1 LTKAKDKNESIICQ
15 PFLGRVTLTIM
26 NIEEYD
32 KIVEFLN
39 HLLTAVGVVIGAFWT
54 YHLFVKNRQKYPKA
68 EIEHKIEIRDILDEN
83 FQLITLLITV
93 KNISQI
99 LLPVEEYSIE
109 IFQILPAIDLK
120 DKNEKGY
127 FNQSK
132 SLELPNNS
140 SIFKVT
146 KKTKSNMEIEPTEK
160 VLLAHS
166 VVVPK
171 GIQTI
176 SVHSVVHNPSKS
188 KKQFVWNNIT
198 THDLISNQKNN

>member
-1 LTKAKDKNESIICQ
+1 
-15 PFLGRVTLTIM
+15 M

-99 LLPVEEYSIE
+99 LLPVEEYSVE

-127 FNQSK
+127 FTQSK
-132 SLELPNNS
+132 SLELPNNI
-140 SIFKVT
+140 SIFKV
-146 KKTKSNMEIEPTEK
+146 I
-160 VLLAHS
+160 VYFA
-166 VVVPK
+166 
-171 GIQTI
+171 QT
-176 SVHSVVHNPSKS
+176 
-188 KKQFVWNNIT
+188 
-198 THDLISNQKNN
+198 